1 MKTLVRLGYIAS
13 VITLLAAS
21 AAAQSAATAELHVTV
36 KDPKGAVVRNAT
48 VAVRNEAQN
57 FARTTTS
64 NVNGEYQF
72 LLLPPGRYTVSVE
85 AAGFAKIVAQNVT
98 VTVGQ
103 VAELPVMLQVAAAS
117 ETVSV
122 SADAE
127 LVETQRTSCT
137 TTINQER
144 IANLPINGRNYI
156 NFALTDSQVERD
168 IAPSIGAAPTSGL
181 NFSGQRARANLVNVD
196 GADAVDNSV
205 NGIRST
211 VSQEGVQEF
220 QIVNNSYA
228 PEYGRASGGV
238 VNIITK
244 SGSNEFHGDVFGYLR
259 NRNLQATNPFSFN
272 AAGKVSDPAYTR
284 VQAGTA
290 FGGPIVKDKTFYYF
304 SYETTRRHET
314 GFSNIGANNFGLLPF
329 DTTQVGMPFGVLNL
343 TPDQVGFLTNPAV
356 LADRKSTRL
365 NSSHPSISYAVFC

>member
-13 VITLLAAS
+13 VVTLLAAS

-36 KDPKGAVVRNAT
+36 KDPKGAVVRNAS

-72 LLLPPGRYTVSVE
+72 LLLPHGRYAVSVE

-127 LVETQRTSCT
+127 LVETQRTSST

-144 IANLPINGRNYI
+144 ITNLPINGRNYI

-181 NFSGQRARANLVNVD
+181 NFSGQRARANQVNVD
-196 GADAVDNSV
+196 GADA
-205 NGIRST
+205 
-211 VSQEGVQEF
+211 
-220 QIVNNSYA
+220 
-228 PEYGRASGGV
+228 
-238 VNIITK
+238 
-244 SGSNEFHGDVFGYLR
+244 
-259 NRNLQATNPFSFN
+259 
-272 AAGKVSDPAYTR
+272 
-284 VQAGTA
+284 
-290 FGGPIVKDKTFYYF
+290 
-304 SYETTRRHET
+304 
-314 GFSNIGANNFGLLPF
+314 
-329 DTTQVGMPFGVLNL
+329 
-343 TPDQVGFLTNPAV
+343 
-356 LADRKSTRL
+356 
-365 NSSHPSISYAVFC
+365 